1 MGGCGAVDGRI
12 EGDGRKRGLR
22 DELQEALEAEV
33 AALIGRR
40 AADELDFEATE
51 TGLRERVLRLA
62 ARALERAL
70 NADHSDQS
78 EPHRACA
85 CGGLARFA
93 GRRPRTIVT
102 VLGELRVERAYY
114 HCAACGQ
121 GFCPRDRALGIE
133 GRHLSPGVLRM
144 VGAVGAAVSFEEG
157 AGLLKDLAGISVPT
171 RQVERYAERLGEE
184 AARFEREVAE
194 PPDGPPPQT
203 MYLGQDGTSGPD
215 AQGGTGRPPG
225 QAGRR
230 QLEDPRDEALRAVDR
245 RHARQGGPADP

>member
-1 MGGCGAVDGRI
+1 MGGCGAVHGRI
-12 EGDGRKRGLR
+12 EGDGLKRGLR
-22 DELQEALEAEV
+22 DELQETLEAEV

-51 TGLRERVLRLA
+51 ARLRERVLRLA
-62 ARALERAL
+62 GRALEQAL
-70 NADHSDQS
+70 NADHSDQG

-93 GRRPRTIVT
+93 GRRPRTILT
-102 VLGELRVERAYY
+102 VLSEIEIERAYY
-114 HCAACGQ
+114 HCEACGR

-133 GRHLSPGVLRM
+133 GSHLSPGVLRM

-184 AARFEREVAE
+184 AARFEREVSEA
-194 PPDGPPPQT
+194 PAGPLPET
-203 MYLGQDGTSGPD
+203 MWARTGPGSRC
-215 AQGGTGRPPG
+215 ARRSS
-225 QAGRR
+225 QAGRGSR
-230 QLEDPRDEALRAVDR
+230 PTAAR
-245 RHARQGGPADP
+245 RPAR